1 MSRQRPTVLRKLTKT
16 TESADLVPIAD
27 GVMMPSQTTAT
38 ITYAGEDGWTMEVV
52 GRVEVIDG
60 VPELVDVGFRAL
72 DGLPLS
78 RLQRE
83 WSWQWLLDQIVGLH
97 AHGREGVDDPR
108 VQAVKALQR
117 SRTTR
122 LNPKH
127 LRRVARIYRK
137 HEDSE
142 PVKHVAAEL
151 DANYATAR
159 RWCHEARHRN
169 DPATGRPYLELTR

>member
-1 MSRQRPTVLRKLTKT
+1 MARQQPKVQRELTKT
-16 TESADLVPIAD
+16 TESADLRQI
-27 GVMMPSQTTAT
+27 TAT
-38 ITYAGEDGWTMEVV
+38 ITYAGEDGWAMEVV

-60 VPELVDVGFRAL
+60 EPELVDVSFRAI
-72 DGLPLS
+72 DGGLPLS

-83 WSWQWLLDQIVGLH
+83 WSWEWLRQQIVSLH
-97 AHGREGVDDPR
+97 AHGRDAPDDPR

-127 LRRVARIYRK
+127 LRRVAKVYLA

-151 DANYATAR
+151 DCVYATAR
-159 RWCHEARHRN
+159 RWCHEARRRN
-169 DPATGRPYLELTR
+169 DPATGRPYLDLSR